1 MNVHPS
7 LASPAGEQEDG
18 LLDILRQSTPA
29 CLVWVDAQGK
39 VRFTTA
45 ACRTLFASQSPGE
58 FLAKLCRTASN
69 ASCLLTDLHRFAEVE
84 EHDSIFP
91 YSAPNGSTRWIAHSC
106 RAHYNAQGQF
116 QGRIGVFIDLTSQH
130 ESETRARRVSEQF
143 QQLYQILEA
152 LNLAETP
159 QEVYDIAVE
168 NTPKLLQADSAAV
181 LLFDEKGVP
190 RFVAA
195 HGLSAAYWQKVE
207 GHSPWPPTAVHAKP
221 LWYEN
226 VQHEDFSPDLLEAF
240 REENIHALAFIPL
253 VGGGRLLGKL
263 TVYYHAPHA
272 FSESERRLIRVLA
285 SDLAAAILR
294 VQAYEALKESEARF
308 RALAESTPAAVYMI
322 EKGYFTYTNPAFQQ
336 LTGYSPEDL
345 RRMDYWEVL
354 APESQALAS
363 ERARRRKAGQRVQ
376 EYAEV
381 LVRRKDGKR
390 RWALAGDTV
399 VKLGQRVV
407 VVGSAVDITP
417 FKQTEAALRESE
429 ARYRDLVENLR
440 DGVGLHDLDGRLLA
454 GNPTVPHLVGYDT
467 LPEKPIYIPDLLAPE
482 VRHEFNDYIQRL
494 KENGVAEGLMLV
506 QMPLTGEKRLWEYH
520 STLRAAEGEPPVVR
534 FYIRDVTEREKAYHA
549 LRESEAR
556 FRALAESTVAGIYVL
571 ADDHFAYTNPALSQ
585 LTGYSAEE
593 LGAMTPWDLVHPD
606 FREKVR
612 ANAEARL
619 RGEEAPSPYDL
630 QIITKSGEA
639 RWVLLGAQRIT
650 WQGRPALVGSVVDIT
665 PQKHYQHAL
674 EAEIR
679 IAQAFGKIPEEDI
692 QSLAVHIVEAV
703 YDLLPSA
710 ERVLLTLSTEEN
722 HLCVEAE
729 QGNAPRLQGRC
740 FPCEEALQEMRH
752 HRQPFYLRE
761 TPAGFTN
768 ACTAHMALTPQA
780 AVVPF
785 VVGEEVIGALVL
797 DGNPN
802 KPPFNAEDLRLLE
815 HFANT
820 ATLLLQHA
828 RLVANLKRRLQE
840 LETVHRLTLAL
851 RETLDTHAALEVLL
865 DETLAVV
872 NSDVGAILL
881 YHTEENR
888 LKPLVARGWMQHI
901 DFQPRIGEGL
911 AGQVFAHN
919 QPLFSNDLSQ
929 ESAPAFAVGEHL
941 PAGWGG
947 ACLPLRTPDRALGV
961 LFIGL
966 PPNQYWTESRRHLLE
981 TLAELGSITLH
992 RLGLLAETRHRLQ
1005 QLQSLQVIAQ
1015 AITGSLDLQLTLN
1028 ILLEQVQ
1035 NQFRPDAVDVMLV
1048 DSHLFT
1054 LSVMAATG
1062 FLSPESARRQV
1073 NMNGSLPGQ
1082 VVLQGAPIVLN
1093 DLAAAVSL
1101 HTGCRTFLES
1111 EGIRTYVGIPLVAKG
1126 QTKGVLELFFR
1137 TPTRLADEQID
1148 FLTHLGRHAAIALDN
1163 AQMVESLQKS
1173 TNELRAAYEA
1183 TIEGWAR
1190 ALELRDQE
1198 TEGHAQRVASL
1209 TIALARRLG
1218 VPEDRLPHIRRG
1230 ALLHDIGKMGVP
1242 DHILKKPGP
1251 LDEEEWEI
1259 MRQHPLWA
1267 YEMLKDI
1274 PYLQPALAIPL
1285 FHHERWDGSG
1295 YPSGLEGTAIPLAAR
1310 IFAVVDVYDALTSD
1324 RPYRPAWSREKA
1336 LAYLKEQR
1344 GKLFDPRVVDAF
1356 LEMMQS
1362 EQPSLDAKEL
1372 PPSP

>member
-1 MNVHPS
+1 MNAHAS
-7 LASPAGEQEDG
+7 LSSPAGEQQNG

-39 VRFTTA
+39 VRFVTS
-45 ACRTLFASQSPGE
+45 ACQTLFKHQTPGE
-58 FLAKLCRTASN
+58 FINTLCHATNPR
-69 ASCLLTDLHRFAEVE
+69 CLLKAPHRFAEAT
-84 EHDSIFP
+84 EHNTIFP
-91 YSAPNGSTRWIAHSC
+91 YQTPEGKTCWIAHAC
-106 RAHYNAQGQF
+106 RAHYDAQGHF
-116 QGRIGVFIDLTSQH
+116 QGRIGIFVDLTSQH

-152 LNLAETP
+152 LNRAETS

-168 NTPKLLQADSAAV
+168 SIPSLLKADSAAV

-195 HGLSAAYWQKVE
+195 RGLSAAYQQKVE
-207 GHSPWPPTAVHAKP
+207 GHSPWSPKAIHAKP

-226 VQHEDFSPDLLEAF
+226 IQHEDFPPELQAAF

-253 VGGGRLLGKL
+253 LGGDRLLGKL
-263 TVYYHAPHA
+263 MVYYHAPHT
-272 FSESERRLIRVLA
+272 FSESEQRLTRVLA

-294 VQAYEALKESEARF
+294 AQAHEALKESETRF

-322 EKGYFTYTNPAFQQ
+322 EKGRLTYTNPAFHR
-336 LTGYSPEDL
+336 LTGYTAADL
-345 RRMDYWEVL
+345 RGLHYWEIL
-354 APESQALAS
+354 EPESQAMAR
-363 ERARRRKAGQRVQ
+363 ERARRRMAGQTVE

-390 RWALAGDTV
+390 RWALAGDSV
-399 VKLGQRVV
+399 VAFGNRIVV
-407 VVGSAVDITP
+407 IGSAVDITP
-417 FKQTEAALRESE
+417 LKQTEAALRESE

-440 DGVGLHDLDGRLLA
+440 DGVGLHDLEGRILA
-454 GNPTVPHLVGYDT
+454 GNPTVPHLLGHET
-467 LPEKPIYIPDLLAPE
+467 LPEEPVYIPDLLAPE
-482 VRHEFNDYIQRL
+482 VRHQFYDYIQEL

-534 FYIRDVTEREKAYHA
+534 FYIRDVTEREKAYRA

-556 FRALAESTVAGIYVL
+556 FRALAESSVAGIYVVI
-571 ADDHFAYTNPALSQ
+571 DDHFAYTNPALSR
-585 LTGYSAEE
+585 LTGYTAEE
-593 LGAMTPWDLVHPD
+593 LRTMTPWEIIHPN
-606 FREKVR
+606 FSEKVR
-612 ANAEARL
+612 TNAQARL
-619 RGEEAPSPYDL
+619 RGEDVPSPYEL

-639 RWVLLGAQRIT
+639 RWILLGARRIT
-650 WQGRPALVGSVVDIT
+650 WQGHPALMGSVIDIT

-679 IAQAFGKIPEEDI
+679 IAQAFGKIPEEDL

-722 HLCVEAE
+722 HLCVKAE
-729 QGNAPRLQGRC
+729 QGNAPRLQGQC

-752 HRQPFYLRE
+752 QRHPFYLSE

-802 KPPFNAEDLRLLE
+802 QPPFNAEDLRLLE

-828 RLVANLKRRLQE
+828 RLVTNLKQRLQE

-872 NSDVGAILL
+872 DSDVGAILL
-881 YHTEENR
+881 YQAEDNR

-901 DFQPRIGEGL
+901 DSQPRAGEGL
-911 AGQVFAHN
+911 AGQVFSRN
-919 QPLFSNDLSQ
+919 QPLFSDNLSQ
-929 ESAPAFAVGEHL
+929 EDTPAFAAGEHL
-941 PAGWGG
+941 PADWGG
-947 ACLPLRTPDRALGV
+947 AYLPLRTPDKALGV

-992 RLGLLAETRHRLQ
+992 RLGLLAETRNRLQ

-1035 NQFRPDAVDVMLV
+1035 SQFRPDAVDVMLV
-1048 DSHLFT
+1048 DTHLLS

-1062 FLSPESARRQV
+1062 FLSPESSRRQV

-1093 DLAAAVSL
+1093 DLVTAISL
-1101 HTGCRTFLES
+1101 HEDCRAFLES
-1111 EGIRTYVGIPLVAKG
+1111 EGIRTYIGIPLVAKG

-1137 TPTRLADEQID
+1137 TPTRLTAEQID

-1163 AQMVESLQKS
+1163 AQLVESLQKS

-1198 TEGHAQRVASL
+1198 TEGHAQRVAAL

-1218 VPEDRLPHIRRG
+1218 VPEERLPHIRRG

-1251 LDEEEWEI
+1251 LDEHEWEI

-1267 YEMLKDI
+1267 YDMLKDI

-1295 YPSGLEGTAIPLAAR
+1295 YPSGLAGTAIPLAAR

-1324 RPYRPAWSREKA
+1324 RPYRPAWSKEKA
-1336 LAYLKEQR
+1336 LAYLEEQK
-1344 GKLFDPRVVDAF
+1344 GKLFDPRVVEAF
-1356 LEMMQS
+1356 IELIS
-1362 EQPSLDAKEL
+1362 SKESSTE
-1372 PPSP
+1372 PNDETAAP

>member
-1 MNVHPS
+1 MNAHPS
-7 LASPAGEQEDG
+7 LSSPAGEQQNG

-39 VRFTTA
+39 VRFVTS
-45 ACRTLFASQSPGE
+45 ACQTLFKHQLPGE
-58 FLAKLCRTASN
+58 FLSTLCRATN
-69 ASCLLTDLHRFAEVE
+69 PSCLLKDPHRFAEAT
-84 EHDSIFP
+84 EHSSVFP
-91 YSAPNGSTRWIAHSC
+91 YQTPEGKTCWVAHAC
-106 RAHYNAQGQF
+106 RAHYDAQGQF
-116 QGRIGVFIDLTSQH
+116 QGRIGIFVDLTSQH
-130 ESETRARRVSEQF
+130 ESETRARRISEQF

-152 LNLAETP
+152 LNRAETP

-168 NTPKLLQADSAAV
+168 SIPNLIQANSAAV
-181 LLFDEKGVP
+181 LLFDAEGVP

-195 HGLSAAYWQKVE
+195 RGLSPAYQQKVE

-221 LWYEN
+221 LWYED
-226 VQHEDFSPDLLEAF
+226 VQHEDFSPDLQAAF

-253 VGGGRLLGKL
+253 LGGNRLLGKL
-263 TVYYHAPHA
+263 MVYYHTPHT
-272 FSESERRLIRVLA
+272 FSESEQQIIRVLA
-285 SDLAAAILR
+285 SDIAAAILR
-294 VQAYEALKESEARF
+294 VQAHEALKESETRF

-322 EKGYFTYTNPAFQQ
+322 EKGRFTYTNPAFHR
-336 LTGYSPEDL
+336 LSGYSPEDL
-345 RRMDYWEVL
+345 RDLHYWEIL
-354 APESQALAS
+354 EPESQALAR
-363 ERARRRKAGQRVQ
+363 ERARRRMAGQTVQ

-381 LVRRKDGKR
+381 LVRRKDGER
-390 RWALAGDTV
+390 RWALAGDSV
-399 VKLGQRVV
+399 VALGNRIV

-417 FKQTEAALRESE
+417 LKQTEAALRESE

-440 DGVGLHDLDGRLLA
+440 DGVGLHDLEGRLLA
-454 GNPTVPHLVGYDT
+454 SNPTVPHLLGHET
-467 LPEKPIYIPDLLAPE
+467 LPEEPVYIPDLLAPE
-482 VRHEFNDYIQRL
+482 VRHEFDDYIREL
-494 KENGVAEGLMLV
+494 RENGVAEGLMLV

-520 STLRAAEGEPPVVR
+520 STLRTSDGEPPVVR

-571 ADDHFAYTNPALSQ
+571 VDNHFAYANPALSQ
-585 LTGYSAEE
+585 LTGYTAEE
-593 LGAMTPWDLVHPD
+593 LRAMTPWEIIHPD
-606 FREKVR
+606 FRETVR
-612 ANAEARL
+612 TNSQARL
-619 RGEEAPSPYDL
+619 RGEDAPSPYEF

-639 RWVLLGAQRIT
+639 RWVLLGARRIT
-650 WQGRPALVGSVVDIT
+650 WQDRPALMGSVVDIT
-665 PQKHYQHAL
+665 SQKHYQHAL

-679 IAQAFGKIPEEDI
+679 IAQAFGKIPEEDL

-729 QGNAPRLQGRC
+729 QGNAPRLQGQC

-752 HRQPFYLRE
+752 HRHPFYLSE

-802 KPPFNAEDLRLLE
+802 KPPFNTEDLRLLE

-851 RETLDTHAALEVLL
+851 RETLDTRAALEVLL

-881 YHTEENR
+881 HHAEDNR

-901 DFQPRIGEGL
+901 DFQPRAGEGI

-919 QPLFSNDLSQ
+919 QPLFSNDLAQ
-929 ESAPAFAVGEHL
+929 EDAPAFSANEHL

-947 ACLPLRTPDRALGV
+947 ACLPLRTPDKTLGV

-966 PPNQYWTESRRHLLE
+966 PPNQHWTESRRHLLE

-1035 NQFRPDAVDVMLV
+1035 TQFRPDAVDVMLV
-1048 DSHLFT
+1048 DTHLFS

-1093 DLAAAVSL
+1093 DLVTAIAL
-1101 HTGCRTFLES
+1101 HEGCRTFLES
-1111 EGIRTYVGIPLVAKG
+1111 EGIRTYIGIPLVAKG

-1137 TPTRLADEQID
+1137 TPTRLTAEQID

-1198 TEGHAQRVASL
+1198 TEGHAQRVAAL
-1209 TIALARRLG
+1209 TVALARRLG
-1218 VPEDRLPHIRRG
+1218 VPEERLPHIRRG

-1251 LDEEEWEI
+1251 LDAHEWEI

-1267 YEMLKDI
+1267 YDMLKDI

-1295 YPSGLEGTAIPLAAR
+1295 YPSGLAGTAIPLAAR

-1324 RPYRPAWSREKA
+1324 RPYRPAWSKEKA
-1336 LAYLKEQR
+1336 LTYLKEQR

-1356 LEMMQS
+1356 LEMMQAD
-1362 EQPSLDAKEL
+1362 QPPAEANE
-1372 PPSP
+1372 PSPSP